1 MQESN
6 ISTIIWNHLI
16 DGDRAS
22 VYTLAAYIQEEWTA
36 RENLVLTAGVRGT
49 QHKETG
55 LNFSPKIS
63 GLYKPGEHIN
73 LRASYALG
81 YKAPTIKEL
90 YYNYTGVIGGFDC
103 ISWQHRS
110 KSTNLTIC
118 FNRYRVRRAKIPS
131 QFNRIHELSSQ
142 HD

>member
-1 MQESN
+1 MTAMNVSPTLPVNVSN
-6 ISTIIWNHLI
+6 KDIQKQILGQVKTVFYLGEDHILNAGIEYQYNHLESPHHI

-63 GLYKPGEHIN
+63 GLYKP
-73 LRASYALG
+73 
-81 YKAPTIKEL
+81 
-90 YYNYTGVIGGFDC
+90 
-103 ISWQHRS
+103 
-110 KSTNLTIC
+110 
-118 FNRYRVRRAKIPS
+118 RRTY
-131 QFNRIHELSSQ
+131 
-142 HD
+142 